1 MKMFKKLMA
10 VALVGVMA
18 LSMLTGCAVK
28 NENDMK
34 KALKL
39 AGQTRGVTVEVDNGK
54 KVDGKKLSAWAEE
67 AANKLDDQ
75 AGEDLSGLYP
85 FDDGKI
91 LAYVI
96 KEQNST
102 EKWRNVAGK
111 VVENMQAAAKAD
123 ENGKYS
129 VSIDTFKA
137 KKAADKSAKNDYVVI
152 VVEAAAKAKV

>member
-34 KALKL
+34 NALKL
-39 AGQTRGVTVEVDNGK
+39 AGQTRGVTVEVDNNK
-54 KVDGKKLSAWAEE
+54 KVDGKTLSAWAKE
-67 AANKLDDQ
+67 AAAKLDD
-75 AGEDLSGLYP
+75 EVKPDLTGRYDE
-85 FDDGKI
+85 FDGGKI
-91 LAYVI
+91 IAYVI
-96 KEQNST
+96 KKQNST
-102 EKWRNVAGK
+102 EKWRDMAGK
-111 VVENMQAAAKAD
+111 VVDDMMDIHDGAKA

-137 KKAADKSAKNDYVVI
+137 KKEAGKDAKNDYVVI
-152 VVEAAAKAKV
+152 VVEAK

>member
-34 KALKL
+34 NALKL
-39 AGQTRGVTVEVDNGK
+39 AGQTRGVTVEVNNDK
-54 KVDGKKLSAWAEE
+54 KVDGKTLSAWAKE
-67 AANKLDDQ
+67 AAAKLDDEVK
-75 AGEDLSGLYP
+75 EDLTGRYDE
-85 FDDGKI
+85 FDGGKI
-91 LAYVI
+91 IVYVV

-102 EKWRNVAGK
+102 KKWRDMAGQ
-111 VVENMQAAAKAD
+111 VVDDMMGIDGAKA

-137 KKAADKSAKNDYVVI
+137 KKAEGKDAKNDYVVI
-152 VVEAAAKAKV
+152 VVEAKAAV

>member
-34 KALKL
+34 NALKL

-54 KVDGKKLSAWAEE
+54 KVDGEKLSAWAEK
-67 AANKLDDQ
+67 AANKLDDLVK
-75 AGEDLSGLYP
+75 EDLTGAYTSN
-85 FDDGKI
+85 DSKI
-91 LAYVI
+91 IAYVV

-102 EKWRNVAGK
+102 EKWRTEAGK
-111 VVENMQAAAKAD
+111 VVEYMQAAAKAD

-137 KKAADKSAKNDYVVI
+137 KKEAGKDAKNDYVVI
-152 VVEAAAKAKV
+152 VFEKL

>member
-34 KALKL
+34 NALKL
-39 AGQTRGVTVEVDNGK
+39 AGQTRGVTVEVNNKK
-54 KVDGKKLSAWAEE
+54 KVDGKELSAWASE
-67 AANKLDDQ
+67 AAGVLDDKVK
-75 AGEDLSGLYP
+75 EDLTGLYT

-102 EKWRNVAGK
+102 EKWRTMAGHVVDDMK
-111 VVENMQAAAKAD
+111 VRAKSEND
-123 ENGKYS
+123 KYS

-137 KKAADKSAKNDYVVI
+137 KKEAGKDAKNDYVVI
-152 VVEAAAKAKV
+152 VVEAKATV

>member
-34 KALKL
+34 NALKL

-54 KVDGKKLSAWAEE
+54 KVDGEKLSAWAEK
-67 AANKLDDQ
+67 AANKLDDLVK
-75 AGEDLSGLYP
+75 EDLTGAYTSN
-85 FDDGKI
+85 DSKI
-91 LAYVI
+91 IAYVV

-102 EKWRNVAGK
+102 EKWRKVAGR
-111 VVENMQAAAKAD
+111 VVDDMKATAKAD

-137 KKAADKSAKNDYVVI
+137 KKAAGKDAKNDYVVI
-152 VVEAAAKAKV
+152 VFEKL

>member
-28 NENDMK
+28 NENEMK
-34 KALKL
+34 SALKL
-39 AGQTRGVTVEVDNGK
+39 AGQTHGVTVEVANKK
-54 KVDGKKLSAWAEE
+54 KVDGKTLSAWASE
-67 AANKLDDQ
+67 AAGKLDDLV
-75 AGEDLSGLYP
+75 GEDLTDVYT

-91 LAYVI
+91 LAYVV
-96 KEQNST
+96 KEQSST
-102 EKWRNVAGK
+102 KKWRDVAGQIVEEMISDAK
-111 VVENMQAAAKAD
+111 V

-137 KKAADKSAKNDYVVI
+137 KKEAGSSAKNDYVVV
-152 VVEAAAKAKV
+152 VVEAKAAV

>member
-34 KALKL
+34 SALKL
-39 AGQTRGVTVEVDNGK
+39 AGQTRGVTVEVKNDK
-54 KVDGKKLSAWAEE
+54 KVDGKTLSAWAKE
-67 AANKLDDQ
+67 AAGVLDDET
-75 AGEDLSGLYP
+75 GDLTGLYT
-85 FDDGKI
+85 FDNGKI
-91 LAYVI
+91 LAYVV
-96 KEQNST
+96 KEQSST
-102 EKWRNVAGK
+102 NKWRDVAGSMVDDMK
-111 VVENMQAAAKAD
+111 VRAKA

-137 KKAADKSAKNDYVVI
+137 KKEAGSSAKNDYVVV
-152 VVEAAAKAKV
+152 VVEAL

>member
-34 KALKL
+34 NALKL
-39 AGQTRGVTVEVDNGK
+39 AGQTRGLTVEVDNGK

-67 AANKLDDQ
+67 AANKLDDLVK
-75 AGEDLSGLYP
+75 EDLTGAYTSN
-85 FDDGKI
+85 DSKI
-91 LAYVI
+91 IAYVV

-102 EKWRNVAGK
+102 EKWRKVAGR
-111 VVENMQAAAKAD
+111 VVDDMKATAKAD

-137 KKAADKSAKNDYVVI
+137 KKAAGKDAKNDYVVI
-152 VVEAAAKAKV
+152 VFEKL

>member
-1 MKMFKKLMA
+1 MKMFKKIMA

-34 KALKL
+34 SALKM
-39 AGQTRGVTVEVDNGK
+39 AGQTRGVTVEVNNDK
-54 KVDGKKLSAWAEE
+54 KVDGKKLSTWASE
-67 AANKLDDQ
+67 AAGVLDDEV
-75 AGEDLSGLYP
+75 GNLDGRRYTFDSG
-85 FDDGKI
+85 KVI
-91 LAYVI
+91 AYVV

-102 EKWRNVAGK
+102 KDWRDAAGK
-111 VVENMQAAAKAD
+111 VVDKMIAEAKV

-137 KKAADKSAKNDYVVI
+137 KKEAGKDAKNDYVVI
-152 VVEAAAKAKV
+152 VVEAK

>member
-34 KALKL
+34 NALKL
-39 AGQTRGVTVEVDNGK
+39 AGQTRGLTVEVDNGK
-54 KVDGKKLSAWAEE
+54 KVDGEKLSAWAEK
-67 AANKLDDQ
+67 AANKLDDLVK
-75 AGEDLSGLYP
+75 EDLTGAYTSN
-85 FDDGKI
+85 DSKI
-91 LAYVI
+91 IAYVV

-102 EKWRNVAGK
+102 EKWRTEAGK
-111 VVENMQAAAKAD
+111 VVEYMQAAAKAD

-137 KKAADKSAKNDYVVI
+137 KKEAGKDAKNDYVVI
-152 VVEAAAKAKV
+152 VFEKL

>member
-34 KALKL
+34 SALKL
-39 AGQTRGVTVEVDNGK
+39 AGQTHGVTVEVKNDK
-54 KVDGKKLSAWAEE
+54 KVDGKTLSAWAKE
-67 AANKLDDQ
+67 AADLFDDET
-75 AGEDLSGLYP
+75 GDLTGRYT

-91 LAYVI
+91 IAYVV

-102 EKWRNVAGK
+102 KKWRDVAGSMVDDMIESAK
-111 VVENMQAAAKAD
+111 V

-137 KKAADKSAKNDYVVI
+137 KKEAGSSAKNDYVVV
-152 VVEAAAKAKV
+152 VVEAL

>member
-1 MKMFKKLMA
+1 MKMFKKIMA

-34 KALKL
+34 SALKL
-39 AGQTRGVTVEVDNGK
+39 AGQTRGVTVEVNNDK

-67 AANKLDDQ
+67 AAGVLDDKV
-75 AGEDLSGLYP
+75 GEDLTGRYT

-91 LAYVI
+91 IAYVI

-102 EKWRNVAGK
+102 EKWRKMAGYAVDDMK
-111 VVENMQAAAKAD
+111 TTAKAD

-137 KKAADKSAKNDYVVI
+137 KKEADKSAKNDYVVI
-152 VVEAAAKAKV
+152 VVEAKATV

>member
-34 KALKL
+34 SALKL
-39 AGQTRGVTVEVDNGK
+39 AGQTHGVTVEVENGK
-54 KVDGKKLSAWAEE
+54 KVDGKKLSAWASEI
-67 AANKLDDQ
+67 AGKLDDLVD
-75 AGEDLSGLYP
+75 EDLTGLYK

-91 LAYVI
+91 LAYVV
-96 KEQNST
+96 KEQSST
-102 EKWRNVAGK
+102 KKWRDVAGSM
-111 VVENMQAAAKAD
+111 VDDMIVNAKA
-123 ENGKYS
+123 ENNKYS

-137 KKAADKSAKNDYVVI
+137 KKEAGSSAKNDYVVV
-152 VVEAAAKAKV
+152 VVEAKAAL